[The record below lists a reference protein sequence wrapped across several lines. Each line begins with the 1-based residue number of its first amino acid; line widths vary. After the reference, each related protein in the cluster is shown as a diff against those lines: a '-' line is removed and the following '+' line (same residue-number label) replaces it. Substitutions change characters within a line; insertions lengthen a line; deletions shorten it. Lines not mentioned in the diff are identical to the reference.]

1 MSIKASTNKRAHKRT
16 NREKFDLQN
25 HNKRASSCEMKG
37 RKDEEET
44 NGAGKLIHDRS
55 AHIQT
60 MSGHSGGHSE
70 SSIII

>member
-44 NGAGKLIHDRS
+44 KLKNTNFGPSYSRIYNYS
-55 AHIQT
+55 A
-60 MSGHSGGHSE
+60 E
-70 SSIII
+70 R